1 MRYGMVID
9 LRRCVGCNACTV
21 ACKQSNGTPPGMFYS
36 HVSLREEG
44 AYPNATARYTPMLCG
59 HCEEAACVSVC
70 LTGASYRDEKTGM
83 VLVDKEKCI
92 GCKYCM
98 MACPYGVRSWNAAE
112 KCAEKCTLCGHL
124 TSQDKLP
131 ACVKSCAAGARFYGD
146 LDDPDSDASKE
157 LAKYSEG
164 DIHTLQDV
172 GNHPATRYIMTSMI
186 GQWQDRIAPA
196 DHPHTAAY
204 PVAE

>member
-70 LTGASYRDEKTGM
+70 PTGASYRDEAG
-83 VLVDKEKCI
+83 VVRVDHGKCI
-92 GCKYCM
+92 GCKYCIA
-98 MACPYGVRSWNAAE
+98 ACPYEVRTFLSE
-112 KCAEKCTLCGHL
+112 RIEGYFPGSGLTEQERVMYGGFEVGKVYKCDFCRSKGYTDGIGPSCVR
-124 TSQDKLP
+124 
-131 ACVKSCAAGARFYGD
+131 ACPGDARVFGD
-146 LDDPDSDASKE
+146 LDDPESEVARL
-157 LAKYSEG
+157 LAAEQVRVLGEEYGTKPNVSY
-164 DIHTLQDV
+164 
-172 GNHPATRYIMTSMI
+172 
-186 GQWQDRIAPA
+186 
-196 DHPHTAAY
+196 
-204 PVAE
+204 VARSGA